1 MLVTNSVTSHP
12 GKVVMGKLGTTALLA
27 GNRIRSNKCFPAA
40 QYHLSRF
47 LRRSGQNS
55 LII

>member
-1 MLVTNSVTSHP
+1 MPVTNSVTGHP